1 VLENILERHFHYP
14 EFRAG
19 QREIIESV
27 LSGRDTLAI
36 LPTGGGKSV
45 CFQLPSY
52 VYPDGLTLVVSPLLS
67 LIEDQVM
74 QIKARGERAVA
85 KLTSQESADQKRD
98 ILERICHLRYLYLS
112 PEQLAAPLVRERLKR
127 VDIRLFVVDEAH
139 CVSQWG
145 HEFRPEYTKLHEARL
160 ALGNPPCLAL
170 TATAPEAVALDIIE
184 HLRLKDAA
192 IHRRS
197 ANRREIQFLVDE
209 GTQADKDDRLRYWL
223 DRLERP
229 CVVYTATRRD
239 AERVASLLKATY
251 YHAGLESEDRQLIQQ
266 QFLNDEIDT
275 MVCTSA
281 FGMGVNKSNVR
292 SVLHYTL
299 PATIEAYMQE
309 VGRAGRDGQPSSAVL
324 LFTESD
330 ASIHQFLLDAQY
342 MAAPGGGGLVGGLG
356 AWGFGR
362 SDRGLRVDGGGPA
375 FGLLDSPFGKG
386 WKAEWFMEW
395 NRVRRTVRERELGR
409 MIAYAKSSACR
420 RAVLLRHFGEGE
432 VAQERCCDRCGT
444 FVVPEVRPTTH
455 AAPLDWRARLEDV
468 FFSGRISV

>member
-1 VLENILERHFHYP
+1 MLEQLLERHFHYP
-14 EFRAG
+14 DFRAG

-74 QIKARGERAVA
+74 QIKARGERSVA
-85 KLTSQESADQKRD
+85 KLTSQESADQKREVLD
-98 ILERICHLRYLYLS
+98 RINQLRYLYLS
-112 PEQLAAPLVRERLKR
+112 PEQLAAPLVRERLKKAE
-127 VDIRLFVVDEAH
+127 IRLFVVDEAH

-145 HEFRPEYTKLHEARL
+145 HEFRPEYTKLHEARI

-170 TATAPEAVALDIIE
+170 TATAPEAVAEDIIE

-192 IHRRS
+192 IHRHS
-197 ANRREIQFLVDE
+197 ANRPEIQFLVDQS
-209 GTQADKDDRLRYWL
+209 TQAEKDDRLRYWL
-223 DRLERP
+223 VRLERP
-229 CVVYTATRRD
+229 CVVYTATRKD
-239 AERVASLLKATY
+239 AERVAALLKATH
-251 YHAGLESEDRQLIQQ
+251 YHAGLEPEDRQLIQQ

-309 VGRAGRDGQPSSAVL
+309 VGRAGRDGRPSTAVL
-324 LFTESD
+324 LFTEND

-342 MAAPGGGGLVGGLG
+342 MADHAVRRVSRMIEEEGVGQVEKALQLDLKDPAYRLFASQVAQGL
-356 AWGFGR
+356 
-362 SDRGLRVDGGGPA
+362 
-375 FGLLDSPFGKG
+375 
-386 WKAEWFMEW
+386 KAETIIEW
-395 NRVRRTVRERELGR
+395 NRVRRSVREKELGQ
-409 MIAYAKSSACR
+409 MIAYAKSSSCR
-420 RAVLLRHFGEGE
+420 RAVLLRHFGEE
-432 VAQERCCDRCGT
+432 SVAQERCCDRCGT
-444 FVVPEVRPTTH
+444 FVVPDARSTTQVT
-455 AAPLDWRARLEDV
+455 PLDWRTRLEEV
-468 FFSGRISV
+468 FFSNSISV